1 MVLPPLSSQHQDSYS
16 VLLREEE
23 HLQRNLQALIDA
35 QSEGLLSGVV
45 EKASKDG
52 DEQDISITGSRT
64 PSSASLSI
72 SPNDHGRYH
81 AAGSRITTPGIT
93 TPIRQPTRRK
103 IGLHGA
109 RRGIARAISDLAVL
123 KTEERRLLE
132 EELVE
137 KSSELS
143 TVQALAQKR
152 AGLEG
157 QIRRIEEGEDM
168 SRKIS
173 EMQQEE
179 KVLDTEI
186 KELETRLWE
195 MKARHRRMVDEI
207 QGLDNRVQSQLS
219 SYKAALEIAE
229 KETRAFLKRP
239 PARIMGKIGKE
250 ERSGIWGLP
259 ADRRTLDM
267 AEEHF
272 RDEEQA
278 LKERSKAAETERRA
292 LEEGGVVWKEVVR
305 EVDEL
310 ERVLKAEMHL
320 LPSPQPQER
329 DRNDDDGGGGLDNES
344 AEDGMRS
351 VLRQMQRAK
360 SRLESQ
366 LDVVEGRGW
375 KLLVC
380 CIGAELEAVIEGY
393 DVLNSALHP
402 RAISPLMDENVDT
415 HVPIT
420 ADGQHQ
426 HDENAV
432 AAAAARDAEW
442 DTEPNITARSS
453 NGGSIMADSGGGGG
467 DDEGGQRLHHLQG
480 GVRLGHH
487 QPPQHH
493 DGSRRSE
500 PIRILDAR
508 EDDDDDDDEDEGP
521 GPDLLISHPE
531 D

>member
-1 MVLPPLSSQHQDSYS
+1 MVLPPLSSQYQDSYS

-45 EKASKDG
+45 GQASKDE
-52 DEQDISITGSRT
+52 DEKDIPVTGSRT
-64 PSSASLSI
+64 PSSASMSI
-72 SPNDHGRYH
+72 PPNDHGRYH
-81 AAGSRITTPGIT
+81 AAGSRIT

-123 KTEERRLLE
+123 KAEERRLLE
-132 EELVE
+132 GELGE

-179 KVLDTEI
+179 KVLDIEI

-207 QGLDNRVQSQLS
+207 QSLDNRVQSQLS

-250 ERSGIWGLP
+250 EPSGIWGLP

-292 LEEGGVVWKEVVR
+292 LEEGGVVWKDVVC

-310 ERVLKAEMHL
+310 ERVLRAEMHL
-320 LPSPQPQER
+320 LPSPQLQER
-329 DRNDDDGGGGLDNES
+329 DRNDGDGGGGLDNES

-402 RAISPLMDENVDT
+402 RAISPLMDDDEDT
-415 HVPIT
+415 RAPVT

-426 HDENAV
+426 HDENGV
-432 AAAAARDAEW
+432 AAAARNAEW

-467 DDEGGQRLHHLQG
+467 DDEGDQRLHHLQG

-508 EDDDDDDDEDEGP
+508 EDDDEDDDEDEGP
-521 GPDLLISHPE
+521 GPELLISHPE

>member
-1 MVLPPLSSQHQDSYS
+1 MVLPRLSSQHQDSFF

-45 EKASKDG
+45 EGASNDG
-52 DEQDISITGSRT
+52 DGEEISTTGSRT
-64 PSSASLSI
+64 PTSASMSI
-72 SPNDHGRYH
+72 PSNGHGRHH
-81 AAGSRITTPGIT
+81 AAGSQIT

-109 RRGIARAISDLAVL
+109 RRGITRAISDLAVL
-123 KTEERRLLE
+123 KAEEGKLLE
-132 EELVE
+132 GELVE
-137 KSSELS
+137 KSSELF
-143 TVQALAQKR
+143 TVQTLAQKR

-219 SYKAALEIAE
+219 SYKAALEMAE
-229 KETRAFLKRP
+229 KEARAFLKRP
-239 PARIMGKIGKE
+239 PARIIGEAGKE
-250 ERSGIWGLP
+250 ERNGIWGLP

-272 RDEEQA
+272 RDEQQA
-278 LKERSKAAETERRA
+278 LKERSKAAETERTA
-292 LEEGGVVWKEVVR
+292 LEEGVVVWKDVVR

-310 ERVLKAEMHL
+310 EKVLRVEMRL
-320 LPSPQPQER
+320 LPPSQLQER
-329 DRNDDDGGGGLDNES
+329 DRNDDDDGGGSNNGR

-366 LDVVEGRGW
+366 LDVAEGRGW

-402 RAISPLMDENVDT
+402 TTTSSLMDHDESDT
-415 HVPIT
+415 RPDSTPI
-420 ADGQHQ
+420 AIERQHQ
-426 HDENAV
+426 HEAATQDADE
-432 AAAAARDAEW
+432 RDAE
-442 DTEPNITARSS
+442 PNLAIGDGNNPR
-453 NGGSIMADSGGGGG
+453 GS
-467 DDEGGQRLHHLQG
+467 QHLHHHLQGGG
-480 GVRLGHH
+480 GVRLGHRH
-487 QPPQHH
+487 GHGHH
-493 DGSRRSE
+493 E
-500 PIRILDAR
+500 PTNKTLDHTNNDDD
-508 EDDDDDDDEDEGP
+508 EDDEDEDEGP
-521 GPDLLISHPE
+521 GPELLISHLE

>member
-1 MVLPPLSSQHQDSYS
+1 MLPLSSQHQDSFF

-35 QSEGLLSGVV
+35 QSEGLGSGAV
-45 EKASKDG
+45 EGASNDG
-52 DEQDISITGSRT
+52 DEEGNLTTGSRT
-64 PSSASLSI
+64 PTSASISI
-72 SPNDHGRYH
+72 PPNGDSTHR
-81 AAGSRITTPGIT
+81 ATGSRTT

-109 RRGIARAISDLAVL
+109 RRGITRVISDLAVL
-123 KTEERRLLE
+123 KAEEGSLLE
-132 EELVE
+132 RELVE

-143 TVQALAQKR
+143 TVQTLAQKR
-152 AGLEG
+152 AGLKG

-186 KELETRLWE
+186 KEMELRLWE
-195 MKARHRRMVDEI
+195 MKARHRRIMDEI

-219 SYKAALEIAE
+219 SYKAALEMAE

-239 PARIMGKIGKE
+239 PARITGKVGKE
-250 ERSGIWGLP
+250 ERTGIWGLP
-259 ADRRTLDM
+259 AHRRTLDL
-267 AEEHF
+267 AEEHY
-272 RDEEQA
+272 REEKQA

-292 LEEGGVVWKEVVR
+292 LEEGVIVWKDVVR

-310 ERVLKAEMHL
+310 EMVLRTEMHL
-320 LPSPQPQER
+320 LPPQPQECHG
-329 DRNDDDGGGGLDNES
+329 NDDDGGRRVGLNIRS

-351 VLRQMQRAK
+351 VLQRMQQTK

-366 LDVVEGRGW
+366 LDVAEARGW

-380 CIGAELEAVIEGY
+380 CIGAELEAVIEGFE
-393 DVLNSALHP
+393 VLNSTLHP
-402 RAISPLMDENVDT
+402 RTTSSLMDDSDET
-415 HVPIT
+415 RAAAT
-420 ADGQHQ
+420 ADGQFQ
-426 HDENAV
+426 HDENGV
-432 AAAAARDAEW
+432 AEAMRDAE
-442 DTEPNITARSS
+442 PILGVRST
-453 NGGSIMADSGGGGG
+453 NGGSINADSGGGG
-467 DDEGGQRLHHLQG
+467 DADGGGPLLHQLQG

-487 QPPQHH
+487 QSHQHH
-493 DGSRRSE
+493 GGLRRNE
-500 PIRILDAR
+500 PVEILDVR
-508 EDDDDDDDEDEGP
+508 EDDDEDDDEDEGP
-521 GPDLLISHPE
+521 GPELLISHLE

>member
-1 MVLPPLSSQHQDSYS
+1 MVLPPSSQHQDSFF

-35 QSEGLLSGVV
+35 QSEGLGSGVV
-45 EKASKDG
+45 EGASNDG
-52 DEQDISITGSRT
+52 DEEGNLTTGSRT
-64 PSSASLSI
+64 PTSASI
-72 SPNDHGRYH
+72 SVPPNGHSTHR
-81 AAGSRITTPGIT
+81 ATGSRTT

-109 RRGIARAISDLAVL
+109 RRGITRAISDLAVL
-123 KTEERRLLE
+123 KAEEGRLLE
-132 EELVE
+132 GELVE

-143 TVQALAQKR
+143 TVQTLAQKR

-186 KELETRLWE
+186 KEMEIRLWE
-195 MKARHRRMVDEI
+195 MKARHRRMMDEI

-219 SYKAALEIAE
+219 SYKAALEMTE
-229 KETRAFLKRP
+229 KETRTFLKRP
-239 PARIMGKIGKE
+239 PAQIIGKVGKE
-250 ERSGIWGLP
+250 ERIGVWGLP
-259 ADRRTLDM
+259 AHRRTLDL
-267 AEEHF
+267 AEGHF
-272 RDEEQA
+272 REEKQA
-278 LKERSKAAETERRA
+278 LKERSKAAETERMA
-292 LEEGGVVWKEVVR
+292 LEEGVIVWKDVVR

-310 ERVLKAEMHL
+310 ERVLRAEMHL
-320 LPSPQPQER
+320 LPPKR
-329 DRNDDDGGGGLDNES
+329 DGNDDDGGRRGGLNPGS

-351 VLRQMQRAK
+351 VLQRMQQAK

-366 LDVVEGRGW
+366 LDVAEARGW

-380 CIGAELEAVIEGY
+380 CIGAELEAVIEGFE
-393 DVLNSALHP
+393 VLNSALHP
-402 RAISPLMDENVDT
+402 RTTFSLMDDSDET
-415 HVPIT
+415 RAAAT

-426 HDENAV
+426 HEENGVAESMREAEPILAV
-432 AAAAARDAEW
+432 
-442 DTEPNITARSS
+442 RSS
-453 NGGSIMADSGGGGG
+453 NGGSINADSGGGG
-467 DDEGGQRLHHLQG
+467 DADGGGPLLHQLQG

-487 QPPQHH
+487 QSHQHH
-493 DGSRRSE
+493 SSSRRNE
-500 PIRILDAR
+500 PMEILDVR

-521 GPDLLISHPE
+521 GPELLISHLE

>member
-1 MVLPPLSSQHQDSYS
+1 MVLPRLSSQHQDSFS

-23 HLQRNLQALIDA
+23 HLQQNLQALIDA

-45 EKASKDG
+45 EGASNDG
-52 DEQDISITGSRT
+52 GEEDISNTGSRT
-64 PSSASLSI
+64 PTSASLSI
-72 SPNDHGRYH
+72 PPNGHGRH
-81 AAGSRITTPGIT
+81 HPAGSRITTP
-93 TPIRQPTRRK
+93 IRQPARRK

-109 RRGIARAISDLAVL
+109 RRGIVRAISDLAVL
-123 KTEERRLLE
+123 KAEEGRLLE
-132 EELVE
+132 GELLE

-143 TVQALAQKR
+143 TVQTLSQKR

-173 EMQQEE
+173 GMRQEE

-195 MKARHRRMVDEI
+195 MKARHRRMLDEI

-219 SYKAALEIAE
+219 SYKAALEMAE

-239 PARIMGKIGKE
+239 PARIMGKVGKE

-272 RDEEQA
+272 KDEQQV
-278 LKERSKAAETERRA
+278 LKERSKAADTERRA
-292 LEEGGVVWKEVVR
+292 LEEGLAVWKDVVR

-310 ERVLKAEMHL
+310 ERVLKVEMHR
-320 LPSPQPQER
+320 LPSSQPQEQ
-329 DRNDDDGGGGLDNES
+329 DRNNDNSVGGGGGGGGLNNGS

-351 VLRQMQRAK
+351 VLRQMQWAK
-360 SRLESQ
+360 FRLESQ
-366 LDVVEGRGW
+366 LDKAEGQGW

-393 DVLNSALHP
+393 DVLNSALQP
-402 RAISPLMDENVDT
+402 RTTSSLMDDDDET
-415 HVPIT
+415 RAAPT
-420 ADGQHQ
+420 ADGQH
-426 HDENAV
+426 ENS
-432 AAAAARDAEW
+432 AAAAAAAGDA
-442 DTEPNITARSS
+442 DQDAEPNITARSS
-453 NGGSIMADSGGGGG
+453 KGGHMKADSVAGGGG
-467 DDEGGQRLHHLQG
+467 DGDGGDQRLHQLQG

-487 QPPQHH
+487 RPHEQHL
-493 DGSRRSE
+493 GGLRRSE
-500 PIRILDAR
+500 PTNNDN
-508 EDDDDDDDEDEGP
+508 DDDDDDDEGP
-521 GPDLLISHPE
+521 GPDLLISHVE